1 MNFFYFKWTDFAWI
15 HFFFFLSQRSLEIK
29 IQPEGLVF
37 PSVLSLESIAFEVH
51 EAYLKSGPGGAIGK
65 ESACQCRWCG
75 FSPWVGKI
83 PWRRKWQLA
92 TVFLPRIFH
101 GQRSLAGLQSGSQS
115 LRWLSTRLL
124 ASFYLNCDLG
134 GGGSTI
140 RLGQGFLSPVF
151 MAPACTSCEFLFNS
165 SWVSNLAAYWTNW
178 GFPDSSVGKEFACN
192 AGDPGSIPGLGRCP
206 GEGKGY
212 PL

>member
-1 MNFFYFKWTDFAWI
+1 MDS
-15 HFFFFLSQRSLEIK
+15 FFFFFFSQRSLEIK

-134 GGGSTI
+134 GEGSTI

-151 MAPACTSCEFLFNS
+151 MAPACTSCDETIQCLAYKKTSMNINLCYSEIIISKFLNS
-165 SWVSNLAAYWTNW
+165 RYNLYKLDI
-178 GFPDSSVGKEFACN
+178 F
-192 AGDPGSIPGLGRCP
+192 L
-206 GEGKGY
+206 
-212 PL
+212 